1 MKEFLDAFKHLE
13 KICNE
18 IYGAQS
24 GVTQYINEME
34 RTPLYMAQKVF
45 GWDQDFQGLKRVRHI
60 RNNMV
65 HANSDGDID
74 YTFEDV
80 QFMKNFYNRIMNRE
94 DPLALLRQ
102 KNEAARAKNK
112 AISEPVTPTKIRVE
126 PTSVRPSRKSNERG
140 MRALK
145 IAFWTF
151 ITILGIA
158 FFAALGILILS

>member
-18 IYGAQS
+18 IYGGQS

-45 GWDQDFQGLKRVRHI
+45 GWNLDFQGLKRVRHI

-65 HANSDGDID
+65 HGNSDYEED

-80 QFMKNFYNRIMNRE
+80 QFMKGFYDRIMKSE

-112 AISEPVTPTKIRVE
+112 AISEPVSPNRIRVE
-126 PTSVRPSRKSNERG
+126 PINVKPSYKSNERG
-140 MRALK
+140 LRALK
-145 IAFWTF
+145 TVFWIFIA
-151 ITILGIA
+151 ILVIA

>member
-1 MKEFLDAFKHLE
+1 MKDFLDAFKHLE

-45 GWDQDFQGLKRVRHI
+45 GWDQDFQGLKRVHHI

-65 HANSDGDID
+65 HADSDGDTA

-102 KNEAARAKNK
+102 KNEVARAKNK
-112 AISEPVTPTKIRVE
+112 AISEPVSPNKIRVE
-126 PTSVRPSRKSNERG
+126 PITVKPSHKSNERG
-140 MRALK
+140 LRALK
-145 IAFWTF
+145 IVFWIF
-151 ITILGIA
+151 IAILVIA
-158 FFAALGILILS
+158 FLAALGALILS